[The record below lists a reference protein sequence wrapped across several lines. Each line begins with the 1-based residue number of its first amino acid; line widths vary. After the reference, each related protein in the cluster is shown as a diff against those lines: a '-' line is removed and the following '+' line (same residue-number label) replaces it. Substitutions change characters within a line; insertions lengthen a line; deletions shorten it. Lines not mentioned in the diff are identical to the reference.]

1 MPIRGSTRCAVR
13 FISGIKGINER
24 NEQIYIY
31 SHSCFLPLL
40 GDELQLPKVMT
51 DTDTV
56 ASVSTDAGVLKR
68 ARSRHYLNGKSR
80 RVNIHIVYVYGK
92 EVGSKVSR
100 LRIAVFHWKLL
111 CEAVTVDG
119 NFRTILTHKLRLDMD
134 QQHTHRNTHPVSI
147 SCSAN
152 GGLSLRAICSVLLYV

>member
-1 MPIRGSTRCAVR
+1 MYLLILL
-13 FISGIKGINER
+13 F
-24 NEQIYIY
+24 
-31 SHSCFLPLL
+31 SCLRL

-80 RVNIHIVYVYGK
+80 RANIHTVYSIYGK

-100 LRIAVFHWKLL
+100 LRTAVFH
-111 CEAVTVDG
+111 
-119 NFRTILTHKLRLDMD
+119 
-134 QQHTHRNTHPVSI
+134 
-147 SCSAN
+147 
-152 GGLSLRAICSVLLYV
+152 